1 MPAGRVQSG
10 WRLATAIL
18 ACLVAVGSVAALV
31 AWAVGDVD
39 ALRLAPGYSPQVPIT
54 AVSQFVL
61 AICVLLLF
69 SGSRAARVIAPA
81 ASVVV
86 VAAAAAL
93 FAEYLFDRSFALES
107 VLFSEQVT
115 REFTSF
121 PGRPSI
127 WTALALMLTG
137 IAVSMLRSESR
148 AAGMVSGI
156 ALVLAA
162 VVIELVVVAYVYRAT
177 EIVSV
182 FGTKPMSLLTVTGLT
197 LLVLATM
204 AARPDRPPLGVFSG
218 GARLLV
224 VGWMLPFAFL
234 VPILEWLIEEVGVEL
249 GLDRVASGVIGRVV
263 VAILVGALVV
273 GLAVARSRQRE
284 ALASERRMALE
295 RERYRVAFREA
306 STGLVISD
314 VNGAIEEA
322 NAAFANLVGRSQQDL
337 VGRSYLSS
345 SHPAEADIERR
356 SLRRVIQDRSDGYRM
371 DKRFVRPDGTAVWA
385 DLSVS
390 AVRDPSGEPVLLV
403 GVVTDLGER
412 KRQERALIDAAAH
425 DALTGLVNRRVLD
438 TWLAEWTP
446 PPEPQ
451 QSVLVFADLDDFKSV
466 NDALG
471 HEVGDD
477 LLREVA
483 RRLTAAVRGE
493 DLVVRLGGDEFVVAA
508 TVTHESEIAPLLD
521 RIHTSLDG
529 TVVLADQD
537 VPLRVSLGHA
547 VVEDDAHDALA
558 LADERM
564 YAHKREGRPSDAADR

>member
-1 MPAGRVQSG
+1 MSAGRVQSG

-471 HEVGDD
+471 HEGGDD

>member
-1 MPAGRVQSG
+1 MSAGRVQSG